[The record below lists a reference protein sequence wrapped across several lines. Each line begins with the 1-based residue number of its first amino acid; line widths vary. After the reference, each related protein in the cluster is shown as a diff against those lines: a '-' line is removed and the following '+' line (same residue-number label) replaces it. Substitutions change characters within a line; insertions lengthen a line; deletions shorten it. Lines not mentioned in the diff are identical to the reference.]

1 MGTMKAAANERSMAL
16 DVERVLEKW
25 RHALPE
31 AVRSGVLDER
41 ELLLVL
47 NRVERYLR
55 TESGECLAELDA
67 HVHRLARRV
76 EEQCGHQA
84 TLRYLR
90 DAPVRALSGSFRGEG
105 LPLARVFF
113 RITDAVWSAHAEALE
128 ETLRQARD
136 DRLHQELMLAK
147 RIQERLLPRTIPE
160 VPGYDIAGRVLPA
173 TEVGGDYWSCRS
185 YPEDD
190 IVTFK
195 LADVTGHGIAAA
207 TLVSAVKF
215 ISGGYYRAAKTAAQV
230 MQKTNQVL
238 VRETPHEILVTM
250 VYGWLYPHSHEMTVV
265 NAGHSP
271 VLHYRSGRFCPISP
285 TGVALGLVESRYR
298 EVRLTLE
305 PGDVFFTCSDGI
317 TEPSAER
324 ALGEDWVR
332 EQVAAGAHLS
342 AAELVCRVL
351 EGALEYYGTPL
362 DDMSLLVIK
371 RSREGASPDT

>member
-1 MGTMKAAANERSMAL
+1 MRTMKAAANVRSVVV

-31 AVRSGVLDER
+31 AVRTGLLDER
-41 ELLLVL
+41 ELLLIL

-67 HVHRLARRV
+67 HVHRLAARV
-76 EEQCGHQA
+76 EARCGHQA

-90 DAPVRALSGSFRGEG
+90 DAPVRALSTSYRGDG
-105 LPLARVFF
+105 VALARVFF
-113 RITDAVWSAHAEALE
+113 RISDAVWSAHAEALE
-128 ETLRQARD
+128 ETLRRERD

-173 TEVGGDYWSCRS
+173 AEVGGDYWSCRS
-185 YPEDD
+185 YPDDD
-190 IVTFK
+190 IVTLK

-215 ISGGYYRAAKTAAQV
+215 ISGGYYRASKTPAQV

-250 VYGWLYPHSHEMTVV
+250 VYAWLYPHSHEMTVV

-271 VLHYRSGRFCPISP
+271 VLHYRSGRFCPIPP
-285 TGVALGLVESRYR
+285 TGTALGLLEARYR
-298 EVRLTLE
+298 EVRLTLD
-305 PGDVFFTCSDGI
+305 PGDIFFTCSDGI

-324 ALGEDWVR
+324 KLGEDWVR
-332 EQVAAGAHLS
+332 EQVAAGAHLP
-342 AAELVCRVL
+342 AAEGVTRVL
-351 EGALEYYGTPL
+351 EGALVYYGVPL
-362 DDMSLLVIK
+362 DDMSVVVVK
-371 RSREGASPDT
+371 RLRE